1 MTEFSIMYTMGA
13 GIGALI
19 AIYVILA
26 VLIAL
31 GVYALVRLAVLA
43 KMKRKRPEEKDCA
56 NCPALKEKDAEIA
69 RLNERIKELEARPAA
84 VVIPAETRTLSES
97 LVAATAV
104 TGSKISKKS
113 IIAYLSGKYG
123 KAVEINGRANRTPNG
138 KLLMS
143 DNHFAFAPDGK
154 RVCFVYVYETDEGG
168 VVSLVKLDEP
178 YVQSLIP
185 VHPDVKR
192 SAFPKNKAKDWYS
205 VVADDTFTEASYY
218 AVLDHAIAL
227 ISGQAVEAVT
237 VEEPTPEVSL
247 SESLAAARETGA
259 VGIVTKQSIIDHLAK
274 TFGEKVELNGRANRT
289 PNGKLLMSDNHFAFA
304 PDGKRV
310 CFTYIYQDDDG
321 KIIIL
326 LRTTAEHAQ
335 SIRAAHKATGVKSA
349 FPKNK
354 EKDWY
359 SVIVDNTFTEKNV
372 YDELDRA
379 ALNIIGAAPAVIEEP
394 AEEVSLSESL
404 AAARDTGAVGIV
416 TKQSIIDHLAKT
428 FGEKVEL
435 NGRANR
441 TPNGKLLMSDNH
453 FAFAPDGKRVCF
465 TYIYQDDDGKI
476 IILLRTT
483 AAHAQSI
490 RAAHKA
496 TGIKSAFPK
505 NKEKDWYSVVV
516 DGTFSAKNVYD
527 ELDRAALNIIGAA
540 QGVIEEPAE
549 EVSLSESLA
558 AAKETGAVG
567 IVTKQSIIDHLAKTF
582 GEKVELNGRA
592 NRTPNGK
599 LLMSDNH
606 FAFAPDGKRV
616 CFTYIYQDDDGKI
629 IILLRTTAEH
639 AQSIRA
645 AHKATGIKSAFP
657 KNKEKDWYSV
667 VVDGTFSAKNVY
679 DELDRAALNIIGA
692 APAVVEEPAEEV
704 SLSESLAAAKETGAV
719 GIVTKQSIID
729 HLAKTFGEKVELN
742 GRANRTPNGKLLM
755 SDNHFAFAPDGKR
768 VCFTYIYQDDD
779 GKIIILLRTT
789 AEHAQDIRAAHKATG
804 VRSAFP
810 KNKEKDWYSVIVDN
824 TFTEKG
830 VYDELDRAALNIIG
844 QLPPAKEST
853 PIEESNEEVS
863 LSESL
868 AAARDTGAVGIVSKK
883 SIMEHLAETFED
895 KVELNGRPN
904 RTPNG
909 KLLMSDNHFALAPD
923 GKRVCFTYVYE
934 DDDGKVII
942 LIRTTAEHA
951 QSIRAAH
958 KATGVRSAFPKNKEK
973 DWYSVVVD
981 DSFTEKDVYDMLDK
995 AVKNFLSA
1003 NTSSASSAP
1012 VPAPEKETPTLPQ
1025 KEEVSLSES
1034 LAAAREMGAVDLVS
1048 KKSIIHYLS
1057 ETFGDKVEVNG
1068 RENRTPN
1075 GKLLMSDNHFAIGGG
1090 KRVCFTYV
1098 YEDDGKVMMLVR
1110 LGEAIAAGIRSAH
1123 KSTGV
1128 RSAFPKNKENDWY
1141 SVIVDDSFSEEDV
1154 YAVLSSSYDYVLNK

>member
-31 GVYALVRLAVLA
+31 GVYALVRLAILA

-56 NCPALKEKDAEIA
+56 NCPALKEKDDEIA
-69 RLNERIKELEARPAA
+69 RLSERIKELEARPAA
-84 VVIPAETRTLSES
+84 VVIPTETRTLSES

-138 KLLMS
+138 KLLLS

-310 CFTYIYQDDDG
+310 CFTYVYQDDDG

-326 LRTTAEHAQ
+326 LRTTAAHAQ
-335 SIRAAHKATGVKSA
+335 AIRSAHKATGVKSA

-359 SVIVDNTFTEKNV
+359 SVIVDNTFTEKN
-372 YDELDRA
+372 
-379 ALNIIGAAPAVIEEP
+379 
-394 AEEVSLSESL
+394 
-404 AAARDTGAVGIV
+404 
-416 TKQSIIDHLAKT
+416 
-428 FGEKVEL
+428 
-435 NGRANR
+435 
-441 TPNGKLLMSDNH
+441 
-453 FAFAPDGKRVCF
+453 
-465 TYIYQDDDGKI
+465 
-476 IILLRTT
+476 
-483 AAHAQSI
+483 
-490 RAAHKA
+490 
-496 TGIKSAFPK
+496 
-505 NKEKDWYSVVV
+505 
-516 DGTFSAKNVYD
+516 
-527 ELDRAALNIIGAA
+527 
-540 QGVIEEPAE
+540 
-549 EVSLSESLA
+549 
-558 AAKETGAVG
+558 
-567 IVTKQSIIDHLAKTF
+567 
-582 GEKVELNGRA
+582 
-592 NRTPNGK
+592 
-599 LLMSDNH
+599 
-606 FAFAPDGKRV
+606 
-616 CFTYIYQDDDGKI
+616 
-629 IILLRTTAEH
+629 
-639 AQSIRA
+639 
-645 AHKATGIKSAFP
+645 
-657 KNKEKDWYSV
+657 
-667 VVDGTFSAKNVY
+667 
-679 DELDRAALNIIGA
+679 
-692 APAVVEEPAEEV
+692 
-704 SLSESLAAAKETGAV
+704 
-719 GIVTKQSIID
+719 
-729 HLAKTFGEKVELN
+729 
-742 GRANRTPNGKLLM
+742 
-755 SDNHFAFAPDGKR
+755 
-768 VCFTYIYQDDD
+768 
-779 GKIIILLRTT
+779 
-789 AEHAQDIRAAHKATG
+789 
-804 VRSAFP
+804 
-810 KNKEKDWYSVIVDN
+810 
-824 TFTEKG
+824 

-909 KLLMSDNHFALAPD
+909 KLLMSDNHFA
-923 GKRVCFTYVYE
+923 
-934 DDDGKVII
+934 
-942 LIRTTAEHA
+942 
-951 QSIRAAH
+951 
-958 KATGVRSAFPKNKEK
+958 
-973 DWYSVVVD
+973 
-981 DSFTEKDVYDMLDK
+981 
-995 AVKNFLSA
+995 
-1003 NTSSASSAP
+1003 
-1012 VPAPEKETPTLPQ
+1012 
-1025 KEEVSLSES
+1025 
-1034 LAAAREMGAVDLVS
+1034 
-1048 KKSIIHYLS
+1048 
-1057 ETFGDKVEVNG
+1057 
-1068 RENRTPN
+1068 
-1075 GKLLMSDNHFAIGGG
+1075 IGGG

-1110 LGEAIAAGIRSAH
+1110 LGEATAAGIRSAH

>member
-1 MTEFSIMYTMGA
+1 MTEFNIMYTIGA

-31 GVYALVRLAVLA
+31 GVFSLVRLAVLA
-43 KMKRKRPEEKDCA
+43 KMKRRRPEEKDCA
-56 NCPALKEKDAEIA
+56 NCPALKEKDDEIA
-69 RLNERIKELEARPAA
+69 RLSERIKELEARPAA
-84 VVIPAETRTLSES
+84 VVIPTETRTLSES

-113 IIAYLSGKYG
+113 IIHYLSDKYG

-310 CFTYIYQDDDG
+310 CFTY
-321 KIIIL
+321 
-326 LRTTAEHAQ
+326 
-335 SIRAAHKATGVKSA
+335 V
-349 FPKNK
+349 
-354 EKDWY
+354 
-359 SVIVDNTFTEKNV
+359 
-372 YDELDRA
+372 
-379 ALNIIGAAPAVIEEP
+379 
-394 AEEVSLSESL
+394 
-404 AAARDTGAVGIV
+404 
-416 TKQSIIDHLAKT
+416 
-428 FGEKVEL
+428 
-435 NGRANR
+435 
-441 TPNGKLLMSDNH
+441 
-453 FAFAPDGKRVCF
+453 
-465 TYIYQDDDGKI
+465 YQDDDGKI

-483 AAHAQSI
+483 AAHAEAI
-490 RAAHKA
+490 RSAHKA

-516 DGTFSAKNVYD
+516 DGSFSAKNVYD

-540 QGVIEEPAE
+540 PAVIEEPTP

-629 IILLRTTAEH
+629 IILLRTTAAH
-639 AQSIRA
+639 AQDIRA

-679 DELDRAALNIIGA
+679 DELDRAALNIIGD
-692 APAVVEEPAEEV
+692 APAVIEEPAEEV
-704 SLSESLAAAKETGAV
+704 SLSDSLAAARDTGAV

-789 AEHAQDIRAAHKATG
+789 AKHAQDIRAAHKATG

-824 TFTEKG
+824 TFTEKN

-909 KLLMSDNHFALAPD
+909 KLLMSDNHFALTPD

-934 DDDGKVII
+934 DDDGKIII
-942 LIRTTAEHA
+942 LLRTTAAHA

-1003 NTSSASSAP
+1003 DSSSASSAP
-1012 VPAPEKETPTLPQ
+1012 VSAPEKQAPTPLD
-1025 KEEVSLSES
+1025 KEEVSLGES

-1075 GKLLMSDNHFAIGGG
+1075 GKLLMSDNHFAIGEG

-1110 LGEAIAAGIRSAH
+1110 LGEATAAGIRLAH
-1123 KSTGV
+1123 KATGV